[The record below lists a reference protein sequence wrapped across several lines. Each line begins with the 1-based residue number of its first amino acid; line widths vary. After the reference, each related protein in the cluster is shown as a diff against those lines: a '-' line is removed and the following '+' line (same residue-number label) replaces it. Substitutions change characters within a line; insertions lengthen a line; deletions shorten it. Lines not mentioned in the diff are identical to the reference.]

1 METQATTLRSAAQAA
16 ISEQLTEAAR
26 KGHERN
32 YEKLHVYRDGSLS
45 WFESIDKNSDL
56 IDGEADGFAA
66 IPSLIT
72 VGTGS
77 YACNCDY
84 CNMVYSA
91 TDEANALADGRKYY
105 AREDMYSTTDEAIAD
120 AVANSDLDD
129 LERTM
134 LDALDEIPVGYF
146 DDELAMPAPDWQAG
160 ETRSS
165 RLERCIE
172 PLETSGNQPQ
182 EK

>member
-1 METQATTLRSAAQAA
+1 METQETTLRSAAREA
-16 ISEQLTEAAR
+16 ISQELTDAAR
-26 KGHERN
+26 KEHESN
-32 YEKLHVYRDGSLS
+32 YEKLHIYRDGSLS
-45 WFESIDKNSDL
+45 WCEFIDQNSDL
-56 IDGEADGFAA
+56 IDDEADGFAP

-77 YACNCDY
+77 VACNCDY

-91 TDEANALADGRKYY
+91 TNEAYALADGRPY
-105 AREDMYSTTDEAIAD
+105 AREDMYTTLDEAIAD

-146 DDELAMPAPDWQAG
+146 DDEAEDD
-160 ETRSS
+160 ET
-165 RLERCIE
+165 
-172 PLETSGNQPQ
+172 TA
-182 EK
+182 